1 MIEDIK
7 RSLTM
12 QEIACFYGFK
22 PNRQNYIPCPF
33 HSEKTAS
40 LRLYNKS
47 FYCFGCGTG
56 GDLIKFVQLLFNI
69 NFAQALLR
77 LNSDF
82 NLGLSMKKPNNYS
95 VRVKPAP
102 LQPSPE
108 ELYKLEYDK
117 RWSEYHELLYARE
130 KLKPKSDDEA
140 LNPLFVKSLQKLE
153 HLQAWLDMCDIPK

>member
-1 MIEDIK
+1 MLDGIK
-7 RSLTM
+7 QSLTM

-33 HSEKTAS
+33 HAEKTAS
-40 LRLYNKS
+40 LKLYDDS

-56 GDLIKFVQLLFNI
+56 GDLIKFVQLYFNI
-69 NFAQALLR
+69 SFAQALVR
-77 LNSDF
+77 INSDF
-82 NLGLSMKKPNNYS
+82 RLGLSNKKPVYS
-95 VRVKPAP
+95 RPIKREPTPA
-102 LQPSPE
+102 
-108 ELYKLEYDK
+108 ELYEIEYNEK
-117 RWSEYHELLYARE
+117 WAEYHELLWARK

>member
-1 MIEDIK
+1 MLDGIK
-7 RSLTM
+7 QSLTM

-22 PNRQNYIPCPF
+22 PNRQNYIRCPF

-40 LRLYNKS
+40 LKLYDKS

-56 GDLIKFVQLLFNI
+56 GDLIKFVQLYFNI
-69 NFAQALLR
+69 SFAQALVR
-77 LNSDF
+77 INSDF
-82 NLGLSMKKPNNYS
+82 RLGLSNKKPVYS
-95 VRVKPAP
+95 RPIKREPTPA
-102 LQPSPE
+102 
-108 ELYKLEYDK
+108 ELYEIEYNK
-117 RWSEYHELLYARE
+117 KWEEYHELLWARE

>member
-1 MIEDIK
+1 MLYGIK
-7 RSLTM
+7 QSLTM

-40 LRLYNKS
+40 LRLYDKS

-56 GDLIKFVQLLFNI
+56 GDFIKFVQLYFNI
-69 NFAQALLR
+69 SFAQALIR
-77 LNSDF
+77 INSDF
-82 NLGLSMKKPNNYS
+82 RLGLSNKKPVYS
-95 VRVKPAP
+95 KPIKREPTPA
-102 LQPSPE
+102 
-108 ELYKLEYDK
+108 ELYEIEYNK
-117 RWSEYHELLYARE
+117 KWEEYHELLWASE

>member
-12 QEIACFYGFK
+12 QKIACFYGFK

-40 LRLYNKS
+40 LRLYDKS

-56 GDLIKFVQLLFNI
+56 GDLIKFVQLYFNI
-69 NFAQALLR
+69 SFAQALVR
-77 LNSDF
+77 INSDF
-82 NLGLSMKKPNNYS
+82 RLGLSNKKPVYS
-95 VRVKPAP
+95 RPIKREPTPA
-102 LQPSPE
+102 
-108 ELYKLEYDK
+108 ELYEIEYNK
-117 RWSEYHELLYARE
+117 KWEEYHELLWARE

>member
-1 MIEDIK
+1 
-7 RSLTM
+7 M

-40 LRLYNKS
+40 LRLYDKS

-56 GDLIKFVQLLFNI
+56 GDLIKFVQLYFNI
-69 NFAQALLR
+69 SFAQALIR
-77 LNSDF
+77 INSDF
-82 NLGLSMKKPNNYS
+82 RLGLTDKKPVHS
-95 VRVKPAP
+95 RPIKREPTPA
-102 LQPSPE
+102 
-108 ELYKLEYDK
+108 ELYEIEYNK
-117 RWSEYHELLYARE
+117 KWEEYHELLWARE

>member
-1 MIEDIK
+1 MLEEIK

-40 LRLYNKS
+40 LRLYDKS

-56 GDLIKFVQLLFNI
+56 GDLIKFVQLYFNI
-69 NFAQALLR
+69 SFPQALIR
-77 LNSDF
+77 INSDF
-82 NLGLSMKKPNNYS
+82 RLGLTDKKPVHS
-95 VRVKPAP
+95 RPIKREPTPA
-102 LQPSPE
+102 
-108 ELYKLEYDK
+108 ELYETEYNEK
-117 RWSEYHELLYARE
+117 WEEYHELLWARE

>member
-1 MIEDIK
+1 MLEEIK

-40 LRLYNKS
+40 LRLYDKS

-56 GDLIKFVQLLFNI
+56 GDLIKFVQLYFNI
-69 NFAQALLR
+69 SFAQALIR
-77 LNSDF
+77 INSDF
-82 NLGLSMKKPNNYS
+82 RLGLTDKKPVHS
-95 VRVKPAP
+95 RPVQRKPT
-102 LQPSPE
+102 PE
-108 ELYKLEYDK
+108 ELYETEYNEK
-117 RWSEYHELLYARE
+117 WEEYHELLWARE

>member
-1 MIEDIK
+1 MLDGIK
-7 RSLTM
+7 QSLTM

-22 PNRQNYIPCPF
+22 PNRQNYIRCPF

-40 LRLYNKS
+40 LRLYDKS

-82 NLGLSMKKPNNYS
+82 RLGLSDKKPVYS
-95 VRVKPAP
+95 RPIKREPTPA
-102 LQPSPE
+102 
-108 ELYKLEYDK
+108 ELYEIEYNEK
-117 RWSEYHELLYARE
+117 WAEYHELLWARE

>member
-1 MIEDIK
+1 MLDGIK
-7 RSLTM
+7 QSLTM

-40 LRLYNKS
+40 LRLYDKS

-56 GDLIKFVQLLFNI
+56 GDLIKFVQLYFNI
-69 NFAQALLR
+69 SFAQALVR
-77 LNSDF
+77 INSDF
-82 NLGLSMKKPNNYS
+82 RLGLSNKKPVYS
-95 VRVKPAP
+95 RPIKREPTPA
-102 LQPSPE
+102 
-108 ELYKLEYDK
+108 ELYEIEYNK
-117 RWSEYHELLYARE
+117 KWEEYHELLWARE

>member
-1 MIEDIK
+1 MLDGIK
-7 RSLTM
+7 QSLTM

-40 LRLYNKS
+40 LRLYDKS

-56 GDLIKFVQLLFNI
+56 GDLIKFVQLYFNI
-69 NFAQALLR
+69 SFAQALVR
-77 LNSDF
+77 INSDF
-82 NLGLSMKKPNNYS
+82 RLGLSNKKPVYS
-95 VRVKPAP
+95 RPIKREPTPA
-102 LQPSPE
+102 
-108 ELYKLEYDK
+108 ELYEIEYNEK
-117 RWSEYHELLYARE
+117 WEEYHELLWARE